1 MFHADLVYDKKACFQ
16 SRVRPDYDRV
26 VNVDEDGTE
35 RISYELV
42 DYRKIQESNGSFLN
56 WSLDALLKAGINPD
70 SAIKTGFNSRLDG
83 FNEMSVAAAA
93 VGAKLDEFEK
103 VKNEK
108 AE

>member
-1 MFHADLVYDKKACFQ
+1 MFHSVLVYDKKARVQ

-35 RISYELV
+35 HISYELV
-42 DYRKIQESNGSFLN
+42 DYRKIQESNGSFVN

-70 SAIKTGFNSRLDG
+70 FPIKTGFNTRLDG
-83 FNEMSVAAAA
+83 FGEMSAGAAA
-93 VGAKLDEFEK
+93 VGAALDEFEK
-103 VKNEK
+103 AKQEN